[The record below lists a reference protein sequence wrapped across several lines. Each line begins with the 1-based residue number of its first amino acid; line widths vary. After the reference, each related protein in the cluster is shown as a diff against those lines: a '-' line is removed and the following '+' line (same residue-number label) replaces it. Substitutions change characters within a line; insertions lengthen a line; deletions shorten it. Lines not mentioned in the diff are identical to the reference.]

1 MTVAQELA
9 VDVGAEV
16 IKCLDSHDRTKL
28 SDNKLVSP
36 MVKAIRCL
44 FAEAK
49 VGCEVYS
56 YNDLAVEDL
65 LYIGNDM
72 DEVEDFMQRVG
83 LLPISDRGMRRVEDW
98 YWRYVLKTGQ
108 KANTLLKMR
117 VVLIRNESWE
127 QRANNQVRA

>member
-9 VDVGAEV
+9 VDMGAEV
-16 IKCLDSHDRTKL
+16 LRCLDSSDRAKL
-28 SDNKLVSP
+28 SSNKLTTS
-36 MVKAIRCL
+36 MVRAIRCL

-49 VGCEVYS
+49 VGAEVYS

-72 DEVEDFMQRVG
+72 DEVEDFMQRAG

-108 KANTLLKMR
+108 KANVLLKMR